1 MKQLMGAFVVVL
13 FFGMV
18 CYAHGAEFRIGS
30 TTIQY
35 MPPNGFVEAV
45 KEHHS
50 VLLENQ
56 QQTMGQ
62 DYFLYGTYLSEEA
75 DKGFRQG
82 SGALLDRYFMLYSP
96 KNLGERIVSATEFAD
111 MNRYVLQQYYSQKG
125 VAELTKDVNATFHA
139 MRSGKVQLGTTVPV
153 AVRQDDPQKM
163 SLLMLQSFS
172 AQGANGQPIV
182 YVQLSMLTHFLV
194 GGKLVILSHYSLA
207 NKDKDIWAFA
217 KDAERVQQEMQL
229 RVIDDKDH

>member
-1 MKQLMGAFVVVL
+1 MVVL
-13 FFGMV
+13 FFGMA
-18 CYAHGAEFRIGS
+18 CYAYGAEFRIDS

-35 MPPNGFVEAV
+35 MPPKDYVKAV

-56 QQTMGQ
+56 QRTMGQ
-62 DYFLYGTYLSEEA
+62 DYFLYGTYLSEET
-75 DKGFRQG
+75 DKAFRQG
-82 SGALLDRYFMLYSP
+82 SGALLDRYFILYSP
-96 KNLGERIVSATEFAD
+96 KNLGERLISATEFAD
-111 MNRYVLQQYYSQKG
+111 MNRYILQQYYSQKG
-125 VAELTKDVNATFHA
+125 VAELTKDVNATFNA
-139 MRSGKVQLGTTVPV
+139 MRSGKVQLGTTVPI

-172 AQGANGQPIV
+172 AQGANGQPVV

-194 GGKLVILSHYSLA
+194 GGKLVIVSHYSLA
-207 NKDKDIWAFA
+207 HKDRDIWAFA

-229 RVIDDKDH
+229 RALGDKDN